1 MKHLFFATLL
11 LVSSFIFSQ
20 GMRNGGGGMNQQ
32 NRQGATRAVQEF
44 NASDAAGIFYYETD
58 EVIKK
63 IKVKDD
69 QLKFKVKKALSNYNF
84 KIKEIAFLNSVKLN
98 DLDKLMAAMRD
109 SQPTNLQDNSS
120 NSDERQNMRKAIGKV
135 IRPIKEEILSNE
147 EVLNKTLEEILS
159 EKQNKKW
166 LKYQN
171 NIKESLQPKRSD
183 NNGQNR
189 MQRMN
194 GRGGGSGGMR
204 RQ

>member
-135 IRPIKEEILSNE
+135 IRPIKDEILSNE

-171 NIKESLQPKRSD
+171 NIKESLQPKRPD

-194 GRGGGSGGMR
+194 GRGGASGGMR

>member
-32 NRQGATRAVQEF
+32 NRQGATREVQEF

-135 IRPIKEEILSNE
+135 IRPIKDEILSNE

-171 NIKESLQPKRSD
+171 NIKESLQPKRLD

-189 MQRMN
+189 MQGMN

>member
-32 NRQGATRAVQEF
+32 NRQGETREVQEF

-135 IRPIKEEILSNE
+135 IRPIKDEILSNE

-171 NIKESLQPKRSD
+171 NIKESLQPQRPD

-194 GRGGGSGGMR
+194 GRGGASGGMR

>member
-1 MKHLFFATLL
+1 
-11 LVSSFIFSQ
+11 
-20 GMRNGGGGMNQQ
+20 
-32 NRQGATRAVQEF
+32 
-44 NASDAAGIFYYETD
+44 
-58 EVIKK
+58 
-63 IKVKDD
+63 
-69 QLKFKVKKALSNYNF
+69 
-84 KIKEIAFLNSVKLN
+84 
-98 DLDKLMAAMRD
+98 
-109 SQPTNLQDNSS
+109 
-120 NSDERQNMRKAIGKV
+120 MRKAIGKV

-171 NIKESLQPKRSD
+171 NIKESLQPKRPD